1 MSEGEKRPEVG
12 KSESPEDSQKSKVES
27 PKSEERSLNSEEEK
41 TSPINTP
48 QSEIKEPL
56 TTHNSPLTTMEVH
69 HHPEVE
75 KKGLK
80 EYFLE
85 GLMIFLAVMMGFFA
99 ESLRERISENSRAKE
114 FAKTL
119 YSDLKADT
127 AGLNKYQKRM
137 NYVAANVDTL
147 MQLLSAADPKDIPSG
162 KLYWYG
168 LFGGYYD
175 TFTPHDATLLEMK
188 NSGSLRYFT
197 NPAINRMVAN
207 YDQRLQYYRS
217 EVENTR
223 GIYTEVRKVR
233 ALLFNFKYNDAAN
246 AVSQRIYIKFNK
258 ASIDSFI
265 MTNPPLLSKD
275 KILFNQYV
283 EMVRSRFL
291 KGQLKIADTLNYR
304 AKALIGALK
313 KEYDLDGE

>member
-1 MSEGEKRPEVG
+1 
-12 KSESPEDSQKSKVES
+12 
-27 PKSEERSLNSEEEK
+27 
-41 TSPINTP
+41 
-48 QSEIKEPL
+48 
-56 TTHNSPLTTMEVH
+56 MEVH

-75 KKGLK
+75 KKGIK

-99 ESLRERISENSRAKE
+99 ESIRERISENSRAKE

-127 AGLNKYQKRM
+127 AGLNKYRKRM

-207 YDQRLQYYRS
+207 YDQHLQYYKS

-223 GIYTEVRKVR
+223 GIYTEVRKAR

-246 AVSQRIYIKFNK
+246 TVSQRIYRKFNK
-258 ASIDSFI
+258 TSIDSFI
-265 MTNPPLLSKD
+265 RTNPPLLSND
-275 KILFNQYV
+275 KILFNRYV

-291 KGQLKIADTLNYR
+291 KGQLVIADTLNHR

-313 KEYDLDGE
+313 KEYDLE